1 MARNQSFKNVRTVVF
16 KQDSNLR
23 QNIKSTL
30 TQDSFT
36 QTITMSALKSLQ
48 AAMAYGISD
57 AIRTGA

>member
-16 KQDSNLR
+16 EQDSDLR

-36 QTITMSALKSLQ
+36 QTIAMSALKSVQ
-48 AAMAYGISD
+48 AAMA
-57 AIRTGA
+57 

>member
-16 KQDSNLR
+16 EQNSDLR